1 MEIKPKLENANIGF
15 HYTVTDEQIKAHQ
28 AKSVEEILMW
38 IEETSKFIYEVQTP
52 EERLRTKLAKQF
64 NNNGALNV

>member
-15 HYTVTDEQIKAHQ
+15 HYTVTDEQIAAHQ
-28 AKSVEEILMW
+28 KKSVEEILMW
-38 IEETSKFIYEVQTP
+38 IEETSKFIYDVQTP

-64 NNNGALNV
+64 NNDIS

>member
-1 MEIKPKLENANIGF
+1 MAIKPKLENANIGF
-15 HYTVTDEQIKAHQ
+15 HYKVKDAQIAAHQ
-28 AKSVEEILMW
+28 KKSVEEILMW

-64 NNNGALNV
+64 NNDIV

>member
-1 MEIKPKLENANIGF
+1 MEIKPKLENANKGF

-28 AKSVEEILMW
+28 QKSLEEILMW

-52 EERLRTKLAKQF
+52 EERIRSKLAKQF
-64 NNNGALNV
+64 NNDII